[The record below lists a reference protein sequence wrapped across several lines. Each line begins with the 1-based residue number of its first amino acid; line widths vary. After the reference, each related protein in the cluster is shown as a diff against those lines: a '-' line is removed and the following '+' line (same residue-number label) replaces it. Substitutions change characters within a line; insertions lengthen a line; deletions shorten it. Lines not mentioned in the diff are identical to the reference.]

1 MSEVAGTSPAT
12 TRLAALSQSFRSLLL
27 ARLGNFLAPA
37 KKPLVIGILQTR
49 FLTLSYSHFDLKPA
63 ADQSPTPGLERMLST
78 FFTSGFTTSRAQSCT
93 AGFTV
98 RFLRVAI
105 TAILGVR
112 GKLTGRTLNAERI
125 APKCMKDSGRSPTWR
140 PVRNKLFRRCTEKET
155 TLGFG
160 IFRPRAEKREL
171 RSWRATPS
179 SMEPRASAPQRVRQG
194 RFCAAYQS

>member
-12 TRLAALSQSFRSLLL
+12 TRLAALPQSFRSLLL
-27 ARLGNFLAPA
+27 ARPGNFLAPA
-37 KKPLVIGILQTR
+37 KPVVIGILQTR
-49 FLTLSYSHFDLKPA
+49 FLTLSSSHFDPKPA
-63 ADQSPTPGLERMLST
+63 ADQSPAPGLERILST

-125 APKCMKDSGRSPTWR
+125 APKCMKDSGRSPT
-140 PVRNKLFRRCTEKET
+140 
-155 TLGFG
+155 
-160 IFRPRAEKREL
+160 
-171 RSWRATPS
+171 
-179 SMEPRASAPQRVRQG
+179 
-194 RFCAAYQS
+194 